1 MTRPAA
7 TLARLGGMPVA
18 HFLSRYWHRHPLV
31 LRDAIS
37 GFGPP
42 IDRERLFALAADAEV
57 ESRLVT
63 VFGGRWR
70 LRQGPIPRRALPALR
85 RPGWTLLVQ
94 GVDLHEAP
102 IAALAARFRFLP
114 AARFDDVMVSWA
126 SDGGGVGAHVDQYD
140 VFLLQCSGHRRWRVA
155 RRFDAA
161 LRPGLPLRVLER
173 FVAEEEW
180 LLGPGDM
187 LYLPP
192 GVAHEGTA
200 QGESITI
207 SIGFRLPAWQE
218 IAGTWHERQ
227 ERVAPLEGRL
237 PDRIRAPTRT
247 PARLGSEL
255 VDAAARVLVR
265 VAPSRRDARRALL
278 ENLSEPKPQVVFDPP
293 VRPLPYRSFRSRAL
307 RMGVR
312 LDART
317 RFLYEGPDFAINGE
331 VLEAT
336 PGLRA
341 PLARLAN
348 AGCLPAARAGRER
361 PPAPDGLLRKFY
373 DWYCSGWLHLAVNE
387 GCP

>member
-1 MTRPAA
+1 MTRRAA
-7 TLARLGGMPVA
+7 PLARLGRMPVA
-18 HFLSRYWHRHPLV
+18 RFLSRYWHRHPVV

-37 GFGPP
+37 GFRAP
-42 IDRERLFALAADAEV
+42 IDRERLFALAAEAEV

-63 VFGGRWR
+63 VFGGDWR
-70 LRQGPIPRRALPALR
+70 LRHGPVPRRALPPLR

-94 GVDLHEAP
+94 GVDLRDAP

-140 VFLLQCSGHRRWRVA
+140 VFLLQCTGHRRWRIA
-155 RRFDAA
+155 RKFDPA
-161 LRPGLPLRVLER
+161 LRPGVPLRVLDR
-173 FVAEEEW
+173 FAPEDEW

-218 IAGTWHERQ
+218 VAATWHERQ
-227 ERVAPLEGRL
+227 ERLAPLAGRL

-247 PARLGSEL
+247 PARLGREL
-255 VDAAARVLVR
+255 VDAATRMLVR

-278 ENLSEPKPQVVFDPP
+278 ENLSEPKPQVLFGAPA
-293 VRPLPYRSFRSRAL
+293 RALPYRTFRSRAL
-307 RMGVR
+307 RLGVR

-317 RFLYEGPDFAINGE
+317 KFLYEGADFAINGE
-331 VLEAT
+331 VLEPA
-336 PGLRA
+336 PDMRA
-341 PLARLAN
+341 PLAHLAN
-348 AGCLPAARAGRER
+348 AGCLPAAFEVRYRHPAGDE
-361 PPAPDGLLRKFY
+361 LLRAFY
-373 DWYCSGWLHLAVNE
+373 DWYCSGWLHLAINE